1 MGPMT
6 VVISEAISGGTSDVA
21 AAAAADRADGEY
33 RNCPAG
39 ESDTMSVA
47 SSTTELQTLVPG

>member
-1 MGPMT
+1 MAPMT
-6 VVISEAISGGTSDVA
+6 VVISEAISGGTSDV
-21 AAAAADRADGEY
+21 AAADRADGEY

-47 SSTTELQTLVPG
+47 SSTTELETLVPR

>member
-1 MGPMT
+1 MAPMT
-6 VVISEAISGGTSDVA
+6 VVISEAISGGTSDVHV
-21 AAAAADRADGEY
+21 AAADRADGEY

-47 SSTTELQTLVPG
+47 SSTTELETLVPR